1 MMGKS
6 SRKEGVSPDL
16 KAGIARR
23 VIQVLLT
30 FGFQMTVLLLSAGRF
45 DWLWAW
51 VFVGLYVV
59 GIAANAVFMFRTN
72 PQTIAERSSS
82 QGMKDWDK
90 VVGGTWAVIYFVV
103 LQVVAGLDERFGWT
117 GGLALWVHIAGAGLF
132 ILGLGLFSW
141 AMISNAHF
149 STVVR
154 VQEDQGHA
162 VCTSGP
168 YQFIRHPGYLG
179 AIIQS
184 PAVPLILGSL
194 WALIPGA
201 LAAML
206 MIVRTALEDRTL
218 QEELDGYEEY
228 THQVRYRLVPGIW

>member
-1 MMGKS
+1 MGKS
-6 SRKEGVSPDL
+6 SRKQGVSPDL

-30 FGFQMTVLLLSAGRF
+30 FGFQMTVLLISAGRF

-59 GIAANAVFMFRTN
+59 GIAANAVFMFHVS

-90 VVGGTWAVIYFVV
+90 VVGGVWAVIYFLV

-117 GGLALWVHIAGAGLF
+117 GGLALGGHVAGAVLF
-132 ILGLGLFSW
+132 MLGLGFFSW

-154 VQEDQGHA
+154 VQQDRGQA

-168 YQFIRHPGYLG
+168 YQFVRHPGYLG
-179 AIIQS
+179 AVVQS
-184 PAVPLILGSL
+184 LAVPLVLGSL

-201 LAAML
+201 MSAVL
-206 MIVRTALEDRTL
+206 MVVRTALEDRTL
-218 QEELDGYEEY
+218 REELEGYEEY
-228 THQVRYRLVPGIW
+228 THQVRYRLLPGIW